1 MTISHYPCYVYN
13 LSPINLC
20 NIFQNRAP
28 PDSSEPLLWPPVKSV
43 QIPLQITWARAK
55 GAALVL
61 HVRMEK
67 WQTHSRRRV
76 VSLVHDTW
84 WNFSDPADCSTLL
97 HVCKTITHTYRVGQG
112 KFPFDDRVI
121 RRRKRT
127 KSSSVNSVDGW
138 IMEVRTFDLLIS
150 DVCPAG
156 TYRKGKVANCQLCEG
171 NTVSD
176 RTGVSSCDT
185 SCDPGTQ
192 PNSGRTQCG
201 E

>member
-127 KSSSVNSVDGW
+127 KSSSVNSVDSW
-138 IMEVRTFDLLIS
+138 IIFWSILNNRHGSSHVWSPDFRCLSSGNLQK
-150 DVCPAG
+150 
-156 TYRKGKVANCQLCEG
+156 RKGGKLPALW
-171 NTVSD
+171 
-176 RTGVSSCDT
+176 
-185 SCDPGTQ
+185 
-192 PNSGRTQCG
+192 G
-201 E
+201 EYSQW